1 MSHELRTPLN
11 AILGFAQ
18 LMQRDGAL
26 PEHQRDNLAV
36 IGRSGTHLLELINDV
51 LEFSKIEAGQT
62 NLVPT
67 RFDLHRTL
75 DELEEMMRL
84 RTEHKGLQLIC
95 ERADNVPQFIE
106 TDQRKLRQILINL
119 LTNAVKFTE
128 QGGITL
134 RCRCQPQETSSSSAD
149 DRLSLHFEIQDSGIG
164 MTSSEQEILFEAFTQ
179 TKSGQR
185 AQEGTGLGLPI
196 SRQFVQLMGGDISV
210 HSQLGSGSIFMFN
223 IQIKRVDVA
232 DIQLPHP
239 TRQVIGIA
247 PGQPDYRILI
257 VDDNVESRVLLS
269 KLLESVGL
277 TIFEAENGQQAVDL
291 YERWHPHLIWMD
303 MRMPI
308 LNGYEA
314 TQQIKAT
321 ARGQA
326 TTVIALTASVFEEDR
341 TMILSNGCDDFVRKP
356 FRADEI
362 FEKMEKHLGVR
373 YIYEETTLAKPNK
386 RSSELMA
393 LTPEALACLPST
405 WLTDLHNAAIQG
417 EMEQL
422 LLLIDQIEDKHSQLA
437 PPLTKL
443 VQQFRFDKLVAL
455 TQNHSDDQT

>member
-164 MTSSEQEILFEAFTQ
+164 
-179 TKSGQR
+179 
-185 AQEGTGLGLPI
+185 
-196 SRQFVQLMGGDISV
+196 
-210 HSQLGSGSIFMFN
+210 
-223 IQIKRVDVA
+223 
-232 DIQLPHP
+232 
-239 TRQVIGIA
+239 
-247 PGQPDYRILI
+247 
-257 VDDNVESRVLLS
+257 
-269 KLLESVGL
+269 
-277 TIFEAENGQQAVDL
+277 
-291 YERWHPHLIWMD
+291 
-303 MRMPI
+303 
-308 LNGYEA
+308 
-314 TQQIKAT
+314 
-321 ARGQA
+321 
-326 TTVIALTASVFEEDR
+326 
-341 TMILSNGCDDFVRKP
+341 
-356 FRADEI
+356 
-362 FEKMEKHLGVR
+362 R
-373 YIYEETTLAKPNK
+373 YCP
-386 RSSELMA
+386 
-393 LTPEALACLPST
+393 
-405 WLTDLHNAAIQG
+405 
-417 EMEQL
+417 
-422 LLLIDQIEDKHSQLA
+422 
-437 PPLTKL
+437 
-443 VQQFRFDKLVAL
+443 
-455 TQNHSDDQT
+455 